1 MLLQEQMKQDIF
13 SYNERIIVDFIL
25 EKQEKINKYGLQNY
39 KKYMENE
46 SKSDLYIRF
55 KKQGGT

>member
-25 EKQEKINKYGLQNY
+25 EKQEKIKDYST
-39 KKYMENE
+39 KMKP
-46 SKSDLYIRF
+46 IRPLLPLF
-55 KKQGGT
+55 VLLIN